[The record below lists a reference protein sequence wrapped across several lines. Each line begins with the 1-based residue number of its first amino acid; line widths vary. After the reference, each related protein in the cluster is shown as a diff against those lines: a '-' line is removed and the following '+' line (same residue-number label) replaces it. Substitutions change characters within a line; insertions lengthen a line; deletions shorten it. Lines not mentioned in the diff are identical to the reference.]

1 VCGIVAHVG
10 SRDCVPILL
19 EGLAQLEYRGYDSAG
34 LAVVN
39 RSGGL
44 RVHKA
49 KTRVAELGSSLP
61 ARFKG
66 GPGIGHTRW
75 ATHGEPNDINAHP
88 HVVGPVAVVHNGI
101 IENAD
106 ELRAKLIAE
115 GAEFVS
121 ETDSEVLAHLIARAG
136 GYLPGPGGTEDGAE
150 YAADPLDENGTAANA
165 RAAKASAADAS
176 AADANAANAN
186 AANANAAS
194 ASAANASAANGTAGG
209 GSRGNSAQAGGTAGG
224 TGRRGSARNGDGTD
238 RDPGTGGGL
247 EEAVRQALTSVVGT
261 YGIAVLDARYPDRIV
276 AARNGSPVVLGIGDK
291 EMFVASDV
299 AALVRYTRQVVHLDD
314 GEVATVRADGFH
326 TSTLDARTTTH
337 EPSLIEAD
345 LHSYSADGYTHF
357 MRKEIH
363 EQPRTVER
371 ALRGRLEER
380 FHTAHLGGL
389 NIDARQA
396 RAIRRVKI
404 LGCGSAYYA
413 GQVGAQLIEELA
425 RIPADAEAASE
436 FRYRNP
442 VVEADTLYIAVSQS
456 GETHD
461 TLAAVRELKR
471 KGGRVIGVVNA
482 VGSAIARECEG
493 GVYLHAGPEISVTST
508 KTFTATC
515 VVFSLL
521 ALHLGRIHDLSP
533 ADGARVIAG
542 LHALPGQVSE
552 VLAQEERIA
561 DLAKDLT
568 GYHGMFFVG
577 RVRGWPIAREGAQK
591 LKEVSYLHAE
601 AYPASELKHG
611 PLALVGPDLPTVA
624 VVPDDELRDKNISTL
639 GEVKARRGRILAV
652 GHGTLD
658 PRLADDMVEVPKNE
672 PELDPI
678 LLSVPLQLLAYHA
691 AVTLGN
697 DVDKPRNLAKS
708 VTVE

>member
-1 VCGIVAHVG
+1 MCGIVAHVG

-34 LAVVN
+34 LAVVS

-49 KTRVAELGSSLP
+49 KTRVAGLGATLP

-75 ATHGEPNDINAHP
+75 ATHGEPNDVNAHP

-121 ETDSEVLAHLIARAG
+121 DTDSEVLAHLIARAG
-136 GYLPGPGGTEDGAE
+136 GYLPAPGG
-150 YAADPLDENGTAANA
+150 AADPE
-165 RAAKASAADAS
+165 
-176 AADANAANAN
+176 
-186 AANANAAS
+186 
-194 ASAANASAANGTAGG
+194 GG
-209 GSRGNSAQAGGTAGG
+209 G
-224 TGRRGSARNGDGTD
+224 D
-238 RDPGTGGGL
+238 L

-261 YGIAVLDARYPDRIV
+261 YGIAVLDARYPDRVV

-337 EPSLIEAD
+337 EPLLIEAD
-345 LHSYSADGYTHF
+345 LRSYTADGYTHF

-371 ALRGRLEER
+371 ALRGRIEER
-380 FHTAHLGGL
+380 FQTAHLGGL
-389 NIDARQA
+389 NIDAREA

-404 LGCGSAYYA
+404 LGCGSAFYA

-425 RIPADAEAASE
+425 RIPADAETASE

-533 ADGARVIAG
+533 ADGARVVAG
-542 LHALPGQVSE
+542 LHALPGQVTQI
-552 VLAQEERIA
+552 LAGEERIA
-561 DLAKDLT
+561 ELAKDLT

-639 GEVKARRGRILAV
+639 GEIKARRGRILAV

-658 PRLADDMVEVPKNE
+658 ARLADDMVEVPKNE